1 MHNSNIKCTTINFF
15 LETLSMLYILPHMI
29 ILSVTASFFFSC
41 CLFQFKLL
49 LHILFFTINHFY
61 IWLFWK
67 FFLSV
72 FFWIFH
78 IEFSF
83 CKLQKLFNKSQTF
96 INILYFIWAFLV
108 LVCTFVLW
116 RLARFITD
124 NWRLSLMK

>member
-41 CLFQFKLL
+41 CLFQFKLM
-49 LHILFFTINHFY
+49 LHIFIHHQPFLHLVIME
-61 IWLFWK
+61 ILS
-67 FFLSV
+67 LSV
-72 FFWIFH
+72 SFWIFH